1 MFCML
6 VTSECVRGMQGRLK
20 SIYSIYKKMI
30 RKKIPVRQVYDA
42 RALRI
47 IVDDEG
53 GSRTGDAW
61 AAAYRWAPPQVNPPP
76 RPQSGGLGWVPQSL
90 MLHMSHVNA
99 RASNVCSTSSYP
111 LNPFILIVITW

>member
-1 MFCML
+1 
-6 VTSECVRGMQGRLK
+6 MQGRLK

-61 AAAYRWAPPQVNPPP
+61 AAAYRWAPLQDGEVRLGTPACCE
-76 RPQSGGLGWVPQSL
+76 GGSVPTLRLHLGIKLCGLQ
-90 MLHMSHVNA
+90 
-99 RASNVCSTSSYP
+99 
-111 LNPFILIVITW
+111 

>member
-1 MFCML
+1 MHQIWIR
-6 VTSECVRGMQGRLK
+6 VHRAAKAGECGVQGRLK

-53 GSRTGDAW
+53 ASRTGDAW
-61 AAAYRWAPPQVNPPP
+61 AAAYRWAALQLSCADQTMPP
-76 RPQSGGLGWVPQSL
+76 SIDL
-90 MLHMSHVNA
+90 MRKLLFTRH
-99 RASNVCSTSSYP
+99 CS
-111 LNPFILIVITW
+111 

>member
-1 MFCML
+1 
-6 VTSECVRGMQGRLK
+6 MQGRLK

-53 GSRTGDAW
+53 ASRTGDAW
-61 AAAYRWAPPQVNPPP
+61 AAAYRWAALHSNHAYKSVLLSIRSICKMSVAKQTFGMCIWFN
-76 RPQSGGLGWVPQSL
+76 SH
-90 MLHMSHVNA
+90 MLTFVRKREVAM
-99 RASNVCSTSSYP
+99 
-111 LNPFILIVITW
+111 L

>member
-1 MFCML
+1 MYQYLHQSTLCKG
-6 VTSECVRGMQGRLK
+6 VECGVQGRLK

-61 AAAYRWAPPQVNPPP
+61 AAAYRLAALKFDCIWF
-76 RPQSGGLGWVPQSL
+76 R
-90 MLHMSHVNA
+90 
-99 RASNVCSTSSYP
+99 STPIPSIQQYK
-111 LNPFILIVITW
+111 NINIEVYK